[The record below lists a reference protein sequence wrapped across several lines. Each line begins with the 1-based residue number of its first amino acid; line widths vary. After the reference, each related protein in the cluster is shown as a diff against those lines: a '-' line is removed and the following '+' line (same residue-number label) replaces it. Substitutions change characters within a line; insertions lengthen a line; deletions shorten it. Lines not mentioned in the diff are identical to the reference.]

1 MRIAF
6 VVSGGDAPG
15 INTALYHFAV
25 QIDRFGEQ
33 LLGIQGGFPGL
44 LEEKYREFG
53 MRDLLPWAAM
63 PGSILGSSRVPVLA
77 QEDAREKLADVIKRH
92 AIDALVVFGGDGT
105 LKHIPPLLASWGVPC
120 IGIPTTIDNDVPGS
134 EYTLGFDSACNFA
147 LPIIDGIRATGAAL
161 DGRIFT
167 VETLGGTSGFLAL
180 EIARAVGA
188 DAVALPEYPA
198 DLAGICDKLAWA
210 AQTKGQALLVYTEG
224 VANKGELLA
233 AIPERTGI
241 RIRSTMLGHAQ
252 RGGTPT
258 ARDRSFAAQA
268 ALAGYYA
275 IKRGMMM
282 GMTVVQ
288 NGEFALH
295 EGTLDGFEPRK
306 PDPILYE
313 RINRLGQWR

>member
-1 MRIAF
+1 MKTLV

-15 INTALYHFAV
+15 INTALYHFADLAAAAGDV
-25 QIDRFGEQ
+25 VIGA
-33 LLGIQGGFPGL
+33 QGGFPGVL
-44 LEEKYREFG
+44 RQDYVTLRL
-53 MRDLLPWAAM
+53 DQLLPWAAM
-63 PGSILGSSRVPVLA
+63 PGSFLASSRDPVLA
-77 QEDAREKLADVIKRH
+77 QPGSQTALRDILLQH
-92 AIDALVVFGGDGT
+92 AIDNLLLFGGDGT
-105 LKHIPPLLASWGVPC
+105 LRHIPRLLAQWGIPS

-147 LPIIDGIRATGAAL
+147 LPIVDGIRATGAAL
-161 DGRIFT
+161 GGRIFT
-167 VETLGGTSGFLAL
+167 VETLGGYSGFLAL

-198 DLAGICDKLAWA
+198 DIAGICGKLALA
-210 AQTKGQALLVYTEG
+210 AQLKGQALLVYTEG
-224 VANKGELLA
+224 VANKAELLA

-252 RGGTPT
+252 RGGAPT
-258 ARDRSFAAQA
+258 YRDRAFAAQA

-282 GMTVVQ
+282 GMIVVQ
-288 NGEFALH
+288 NGEFVLH
-295 EGTLDGFEPRK
+295 EGTLEGFEPRK

-313 RINRLGQWR
+313 RINRLGQK

>member
-1 MRIAF
+1 MKIAY

-15 INTALYHFAV
+15 INAALFHFA
-25 QIDRFGEQ
+25 RHSAR
-33 LLGIQGGFPGL
+33 LGNTVLGVQGGFPGL
-44 LEEKYREFG
+44 LEEKFQSFG
-53 MRDLLPWAAM
+53 VSDLLPWAAM
-63 PGSILGSSRVPVLA
+63 PGSILASSRVPVLA
-77 QEDAREKLADVIKRH
+77 QEDAREKLADVLRRH

-105 LKHIPPLLASWGVPC
+105 LKHIPPLLASWGVAC

-134 EYTLGFDSACNFA
+134 DYTLGFDSACNFA

-161 DGRIFT
+161 GGRIFT
-167 VETLGGTSGFLAL
+167 LETLGGYSGFLAL

-188 DAVALPEYPA
+188 DAVALPEYDCDIP
-198 DLAGICDKLAWA
+198 LICDRLRWTAEN
-210 AQTKGQALLVYTEG
+210 KGQALLVYTEG
-224 VANKGELLA
+224 VKNKEALLA

-258 ARDRSFAAQA
+258 ARDRGFAAQA
-268 ALAGYYA
+268 ALAGHNA
-275 IKRGMMM
+275 LHHGMMM

-288 NGEFALH
+288 KGEFVLH

-306 PDPILYE
+306 PDLILYDK
-313 RINRLGQWR
+313 INRMANG